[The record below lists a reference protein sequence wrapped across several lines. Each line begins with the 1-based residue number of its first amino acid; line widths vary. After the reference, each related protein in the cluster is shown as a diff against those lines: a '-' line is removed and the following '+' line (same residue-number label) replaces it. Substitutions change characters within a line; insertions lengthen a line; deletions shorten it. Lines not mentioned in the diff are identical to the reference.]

1 MPRKQTENESQW
13 RNTIIGLR
21 SALVHD
27 YLNFSRDVL
36 QRVVILRHY
45 QQVVDFIQQTQR
57 SN

>member
-1 MPRKQTENESQW
+1 MPRKQKKNESQW
-13 RNTIIGLR
+13 RNIIGLR
-21 SALVHD
+21 NALVHD

-45 QQVVDFIQQTQR
+45 QQVVDYIQQTQR